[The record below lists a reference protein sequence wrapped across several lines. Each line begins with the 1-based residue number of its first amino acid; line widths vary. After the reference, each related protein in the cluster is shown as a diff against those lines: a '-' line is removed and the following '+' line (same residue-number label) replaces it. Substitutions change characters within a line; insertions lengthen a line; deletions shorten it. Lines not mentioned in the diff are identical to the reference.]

1 MRRIRKRLV
10 SAFLVM
16 TMLVPGFVL
25 AQTGA
30 RPGTAAN
37 AQPAVEARQ
46 PAQNTTTQSR
56 ERVRPQ
62 SPSQRRSY
70 EREAHGRRRH
80 SGISKKEV
88 AFMAAIAGTSMGIGA
103 VATGAKGLAIG
114 AIVGGWGAYA
124 GHRVWKWV
132 R

>member
-1 MRRIRKRLV
+1 MRRRLV

-16 TMLVPGFVL
+16 TMLVPGLLL
-25 AQTGA
+25 AQTDT
-30 RPGTAAN
+30 RPVTTAN
-37 AQPAVEARQ
+37 AQPAAPAPP
-46 PAQNTTTQSR
+46 PAQNTAQTGES
-56 ERVRPQ
+56 VRPQ
-62 SPSQRRSY
+62 PTSQRRSY
-70 EREAHGRRRH
+70 ERETRGRRRH

-103 VATGAKGLAIG
+103 LAAGGEGLAIG

-124 GHRVWKWV
+124 GHRLWRWV